1 MQVMAIKC
9 DRCGRVEEQSNTV
22 RVKLF
27 IDIYNFEQKEFDL
40 CKYCADEK
48 RNKDREFMGDL

>member
-9 DRCGRVEEQSNTV
+9 DRCGRVEEANRCV

-27 IDIYNFEQKEFDL
+27 TELYRYEQKEFDL
-40 CKYCADEK
+40 CQLCADEK
-48 RNKDREFMGDL
+48 CNKDKEFMGGL